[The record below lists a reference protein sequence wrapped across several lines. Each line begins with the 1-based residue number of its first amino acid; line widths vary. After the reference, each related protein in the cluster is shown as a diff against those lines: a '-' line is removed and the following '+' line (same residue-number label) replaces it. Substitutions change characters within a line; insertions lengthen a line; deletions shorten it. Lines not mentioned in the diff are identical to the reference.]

1 MFQFLYSSTALL
13 SIFFVKVGEMTLGSD
28 ASFSFSPPPA
38 AATKL
43 FHGVGGGGG
52 GIRAAPPSPSSLKE
66 RGGGSG
72 INEWGKFPNERPPTN
87 QLTRIPPYPEKK
99 KKKKTEFGRLPSFP
113 QFSWAKKQKKSCTG
127 LSFFS
132 YM

>member
-1 MFQFLYSSTALL
+1 
-13 SIFFVKVGEMTLGSD
+13 MTLGSD
-28 ASFSFSPPPA
+28 ASFSFSPSPA

-66 RGGGSG
+66 RGGGGG

-87 QLTRIPPYPEKK
+87 QLTRIPPYPEKNK
-99 KKKKTEFGRLPSFP
+99 KKIEFGRLPSFSP
-113 QFSWAKKQKKSCTG
+113 SQILLGAKEKK
-127 LSFFS
+127 
-132 YM
+132 